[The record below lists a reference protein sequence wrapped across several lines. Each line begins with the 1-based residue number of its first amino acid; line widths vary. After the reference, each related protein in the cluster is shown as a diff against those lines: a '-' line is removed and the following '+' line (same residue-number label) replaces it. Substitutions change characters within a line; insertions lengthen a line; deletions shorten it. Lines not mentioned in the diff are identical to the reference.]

1 MSLLQGIRNKVDEFG
16 SQDGAHVKLRCVLHD
31 CWLFMKAA
39 EDMLVEYDARSR
51 RTIAL
56 TRCSRAC
63 WKQCQT
69 AITHGSKKLAAI
81 SVCLHQLLV
90 HSRSLAEDRQARSD
104 EDREMWRLSRSKRG
118 EHAHA
123 CGILRFA
130 TFCALQGKK
139 SGGCSHVGS
148 DHELGTEVQEGR
160 VYTHPNTQISQNG
173 KKARM
178 VLSNGN
184 KEIGQ
189 RHTLAGG

>member
-16 SQDGAHVKLRCVLHD
+16 SQDGAHVKLPGVLHA

-81 SVCLHQLLV
+81 SFCLHQLY
-90 HSRSLAEDRQARSD
+90 
-104 EDREMWRLSRSKRG
+104 
-118 EHAHA
+118 
-123 CGILRFA
+123 I
-130 TFCALQGKK
+130 QG
-139 SGGCSHVGS
+139 
-148 DHELGTEVQEGR
+148 
-160 VYTHPNTQISQNG
+160 
-173 KKARM
+173 A
-178 VLSNGN
+178 
-184 KEIGQ
+184 
-189 RHTLAGG
+189 